1 MIRASRF
8 QCSIKSDFARCEQNK
23 NLALLFGVDSL
34 HQLLKIIPEYFL
46 QAQWLGRETIHLCFS
61 HQCLADGLVK

>member
-1 MIRASRF
+1 
-8 QCSIKSDFARCEQNK
+8 
-23 NLALLFGVDSL
+23 
-34 HQLLKIIPEYFL
+34 LKIIPEYFL